1 MVVVPARLSGA
12 SGSSKDVTVRL
23 VLNFSPIGF
32 DDREISVGRLPYGD
46 DGEQI
51 LEQLREQ
58 NHATHVFRR
67 DGACS
72 ILAVPVAPEAPLIG
86 EAETILL
93 CEHLP
98 LAAALIRNTLLNGVA
113 SLGRT
118 SLTYEPMKV
127 VSRRDLLRIS
137 CPPGI
142 APPNWLSVRLLYE
155 LAIRPIYFS
164 GHDHFIAALLDV
176 RTTRLIE
183 RTAAELIGDGM
194 CLDGLYVGRR
204 VPSKDPRISADFE
217 LVGCVRSVEGSQL
230 RLTDFRDG
238 FETVDANSVWPA
250 KDAFAACVSHVF
262 KERSPAITTALE
274 CERAA
279 LRQGP
284 ERLDRIRSVLDTLR
298 KRQHEMAPGAPF
310 TFGPLLDDS
319 MPTFPHLAT
328 APRPVYVYD
337 GRGSKTHR
345 WHDEG
350 LNTHGPYSSD
360 VQTIA
365 APRICVICQRSQKG
379 QVDQFLRKFFFDGV
393 KLPPPS
399 PHYKGKPSKNYFEK
413 GLCRKYVLGTVH
425 YEYFLAE
432 GPSADSYRRACQE
445 ALEKHGSGQS
455 WDMALIQI
463 EESFHELPPES
474 NPYFVAKLS
483 FQTLQILV
491 QEFEIETARNWGSQL
506 SFCLNNMGLAT
517 YAKLGGIPW
526 LLKANSKGIH
536 EFVIGIGSA
545 EVGVGRLGKRE
556 KLVGITTVFGGDGNY
571 HLSNLSK
578 AVPID
583 EYQDALLKTLRAA
596 ILNVRTGMNWQQG
609 DRVLFVF
616 HAKFKRFSKKEVQ
629 AVVDLIS
636 EFEEY
641 DVKYAFVQ
649 VSDQHPYMA
658 FDTDQDGVKDFE
670 TRRSK
675 GQYAPTRGKY
685 LQLGNREVLLFLTG
699 PNEVKRPED
708 GTPQPLLLSLHRDSS
723 FTDMP
728 YLAEQAYAFACHSW
742 RTFLPGSLPVTIQYP
757 NLIANS
763 LGKLSRLDR
772 WNPDVMLDRIGKT
785 MWFL

>member
-1 MVVVPARLSGA
+1 MIVVPALMSGA
-12 SGSSKDVTVRL
+12 KGLSKDVTVQW

-46 DGEQI
+46 DGEQV
-51 LEQLREQ
+51 LEQLRDQ
-58 NHATHVFRR
+58 HYATHVFRR
-67 DGACS
+67 DGARS
-72 ILAVPVAPEAPLIG
+72 ILAVPVTPEAPLIG
-86 EAETILL
+86 DGETILL
-93 CEHLP
+93 SEHLP
-98 LAAALIRNTLLNGVA
+98 LAAALIRNALLNDVA
-113 SLGRT
+113 GLGRT

-142 APPNWLSVRLLYE
+142 VPPTWLSVRLLYE

-164 GHDHFIAALLDV
+164 GHDPFIAALLNV
-176 RTTRLIE
+176 RTTRLID

-194 CLDGLYVGRR
+194 CLDGLYVGRP
-204 VPSKDPRISADFE
+204 VPSEDPRISADFE
-217 LVGCVRSVEGSQL
+217 LVGCVRSVERSQL

-262 KERSPAITTALE
+262 QERSPAIATALE

-284 ERLDRIRSVLDTLR
+284 ARLDRITSVLDTLR
-298 KRQHEMAPGAPF
+298 KRHHEMAPGAPF
-310 TFGPLLDDS
+310 TFGPLLDES
-319 MPTFPHLAT
+319 MPAFPHLET

-337 GRGSKTHR
+337 GRGSKTHK

-365 APRICVICQRSQKG
+365 SPRVCVICQRSQKG

-393 KLPPPS
+393 RLQPPS
-399 PHYKGKPSKNYFEK
+399 PHYKGKPAKNYFEK
-413 GLCRKYVLGTVH
+413 GFCRKYVLGTVH

-432 GPSADSYRRACQE
+432 GPSADSYRKACQE
-445 ALEKHGSGQS
+445 AIEKHGNGQP

-463 EESFHELPPES
+463 EESFHDLPPES
-474 NPYFVAKLS
+474 NPYFVAKLG
-483 FQTLQILV
+483 FQTLQVLV
-491 QEFEIETARNWGSQL
+491 QEFEIETARKWGSQL

-556 KLVGITTVFGGDGNY
+556 RLVGITTVFGGDGNY

-583 EYQDALLKTLRAA
+583 EYQDALLKTLRTA
-596 ILNVRTGMNWQQG
+596 ILNVQTGMNWQPG

-616 HAKFKRFSKKEVQ
+616 HAKFKRFSNKEVQ

-636 EFEEY
+636 EFGEY

-658 FDTDQDGVKDFE
+658 FDTSQDGVKDFE

-675 GQYAPTRGKY
+675 GQYAPARGKY
-685 LQLGNREVLLFLTG
+685 LQLGNREALLFLTG

-728 YLAEQAYAFACHSW
+728 YLAEQAYAFACH
-742 RTFLPGSLPVTIQYP
+742 
-757 NLIANS
+757 
-763 LGKLSRLDR
+763 
-772 WNPDVMLDRIGKT
+772 
-785 MWFL
+785 

>member
-1 MVVVPARLSGA
+1 MG
-12 SGSSKDVTVRL
+12 L
-23 VLNFSPIGF
+23 VLNFSPIQF
-32 DDREISVGRLPYGD
+32 DDREIRVGRLTYGQ
-46 DGEQI
+46 DGEQV
-51 LEQLREQ
+51 LQGLRDG
-58 NHATHVFRR
+58 HYATHVFLR
-67 DGACS
+67 DSDS
-72 ILAVPVAPEAPLIG
+72 ILGVSVAADAPLIG
-86 EAETILL
+86 EPETILL
-93 CEHLP
+93 KQHLR

-113 SLGRT
+113 RLGRT

-127 VSRRDLLRIS
+127 ISRKDLLRIS
-137 CPPGI
+137 CPQGI

-155 LAIRPIYFS
+155 LAIRPMSFS
-164 GHDHFIAALLDV
+164 GHGPFIAALLDV
-176 RTTRLIE
+176 RTTRLID

-194 CLDGLYVGRR
+194 CLDGIYVGQR
-204 VPSKDPRISADFE
+204 VPSTDCRIAADFE

-238 FETVDANSVWPA
+238 FETVDASKVWPA
-250 KDAFAACVSHVF
+250 KDALAACISHVF
-262 KERSPAITTALE
+262 KECSPKITAALE
-274 CERAA
+274 CERAS

-319 MPTFPHLAT
+319 MPAFPHLET

-337 GRGSKTHR
+337 GRGTKTHK

-350 LNTHGPYSSD
+350 LNKYGPYSAD
-360 VQTIA
+360 VQPIA
-365 APRICVICQRSQKG
+365 PPRICVVCQKSQRG

-399 PHYKGKPSKNYFEK
+399 PRYQGKPAKNYFDR
-413 GLCRKYVLGTVH
+413 GFCRKYLLGHPH

-432 GPSADSYRRACQE
+432 GRSADSYRKACQE
-445 ALEKHGSGQS
+445 AIEKHGNGQR
-455 WDMALIQI
+455 WDMALVQI
-463 EESFHELPPES
+463 EEVFHELPPES
-474 NPYFVAKLS
+474 NPYFVAKLG

-491 QEFEIETARNWGSQL
+491 QEFEIETARKWGSQL

-517 YAKLGGIPW
+517 YAKLGGTPW
-526 LLKANSKGIH
+526 LLKANSNGIH
-536 EFVIGIGSA
+536 EFVIGLGSA

-556 KLVGITTVFGGDGNY
+556 KLVGITTVFGGDGHY

-596 ILNVRTGMNWQQG
+596 ILNVQIGMNWQRG

-616 HAKFKRFSKKEVQ
+616 HAKFKRFSDKEVR

-649 VSDQHPYMA
+649 VSEEHPYMA
-658 FDTDQDGVKDFE
+658 FDTSQCGVKDFE

-675 GQYAPTRGKY
+675 GQYAPTRGRY
-685 LQLGNREVLLFLTG
+685 LQLGHRDTLLFLTG

-708 GTPQPLLLSLHRDSS
+708 GTPHPLLLSLHRDSS
-723 FTDMP
+723 FTDMR

-742 RTFLPGSLPVTIQYP
+742 RTFLPGSLPVTIQYS

-763 LGKLSRLDR
+763 LGKLSGLDR

>member
-1 MVVVPARLSGA
+1 
-12 SGSSKDVTVRL
+12 
-23 VLNFSPIGF
+23 
-32 DDREISVGRLPYGD
+32 
-46 DGEQI
+46 
-51 LEQLREQ
+51 
-58 NHATHVFRR
+58 
-67 DGACS
+67 
-72 ILAVPVAPEAPLIG
+72 
-86 EAETILL
+86 
-93 CEHLP
+93 
-98 LAAALIRNTLLNGVA
+98 
-113 SLGRT
+113 
-118 SLTYEPMKV
+118 
-127 VSRRDLLRIS
+127 
-137 CPPGI
+137 
-142 APPNWLSVRLLYE
+142 
-155 LAIRPIYFS
+155 
-164 GHDHFIAALLDV
+164 
-176 RTTRLIE
+176 
-183 RTAAELIGDGM
+183 
-194 CLDGLYVGRR
+194 
-204 VPSKDPRISADFE
+204 
-217 LVGCVRSVEGSQL
+217 
-230 RLTDFRDG
+230 
-238 FETVDANSVWPA
+238 
-250 KDAFAACVSHVF
+250 
-262 KERSPAITTALE
+262 
-274 CERAA
+274 
-279 LRQGP
+279 
-284 ERLDRIRSVLDTLR
+284 
-298 KRQHEMAPGAPF
+298 MAPGAPF

-319 MPTFPHLAT
+319 MPAFPRLET
-328 APRPVYVYD
+328 APRPFYVYD
-337 GRGSKTHR
+337 GRGSKTHK

-365 APRICVICQRSQKG
+365 PPRICVVCQGSQKG

-393 KLPPPS
+393 RLQPPS
-399 PHYKGKPSKNYFEK
+399 PHYKGKPAKNYFEK
-413 GLCRKYVLGTVH
+413 GFCRKYVLGTVQ

-432 GPSADSYRRACQE
+432 GPSADSYRKACQE
-445 ALEKHGSGQS
+445 AIEKHGNSQP

-474 NPYFVAKLS
+474 NPYFVAKLI

-491 QEFEIETARNWGSQL
+491 QEFEIETARKWGSQL

-556 KLVGITTVFGGDGNY
+556 RLVGITTVFGGDGNY

-583 EYQDALLKTLRAA
+583 EYQDALLKTLRTA
-596 ILNVRTGMNWQQG
+596 ILNVRMGMNWQRG

-616 HAKFKRFSKKEVQ
+616 HAKFKRFSNKEVQ

-658 FDTDQDGVKDFE
+658 FDTSQEGVKDFE

-675 GQYAPTRGKY
+675 GRYAPARGKY

-728 YLAEQAYAFACHSW
+728 YLAEQLYAFACHSW
-742 RTFLPGSLPVTIQYP
+742 RTFLPGSVPVTIQYP
-757 NLIANS
+757 SLIANS